1 VTNSVGPVAG
11 ATVTATS
18 GADDDVLSAM
28 MCSCDNA
35 CGEKLLACACGES
48 ARQLAELVMDR
59 RGEAPPIARTTS
71 AADGSFLLDGLDKGA
86 FALWAEMASAGI
98 GLVQNV
104 ESGNSDIEVRL
115 SDGMYIAG
123 ATQSED
129 HKPVAGAI
137 VTAIYA
143 EHSRFFD
150 ALTDADGKFR
160 IGPVPIGRY
169 AVVGVRKGLL
179 PDRAQVDP
187 ARASEV
193 KLSLYIPRR
202 IAGKVLSNGNP
213 VEAAQV
219 ELRGGHRRPR
229 AATDSSGSFSF
240 SDLRPDEYA
249 LRATQGTVVAVQ
261 EVRLQKGQDLLDVEL
276 NLGSAA
282 ELSGFVRARSLAP
295 ITGAR
300 VRLWKGNNASLAQ
313 AVTASDGSFHA
324 PPLEPG
330 QYSIAVSASGYRS
343 AETLYR
349 TVVPGAPSTVEVLL
363 DPAASCSGAVFSRE
377 GKPIADAVVTAM
389 KDAPGD
395 ESDDW
400 MAERG
405 SERFRKQRA
414 VSRDDGGF
422 AVDGLAPGAYRLRVE
437 HEQYQPVE
445 EPIVVPRDRM
455 RFVLEE
461 GAKLSGSVVE
471 EDGSGV
477 VGATVALERQR
488 GSQEPE
494 VVKSTFSD
502 AEGKFSLRGVPKGDF
517 TLVATIESNGMS
529 SRKTSL
535 NVSTASAGAE
545 PVVLRFPKGL
555 SISGTVSDADGN
567 PIAGAEI
574 FAARRTEKKA
584 SRREVDGQMGRA
596 TSTESGAF
604 RIEHLESGRYAI
616 SAIKAGFDNSSDN
629 ERTVA
634 AGDQGLRLSMR
645 RTPHIKGRVVKP
657 GGLPVTRFEIEGK
670 TISDPSGAFDLPLQN
685 LETVVHFAGSSDSKP
700 RLIHVHA
707 AGFAVATRAVRA
719 DALEDI
725 DLGEIALSQ
734 GRALTG
740 RVIDAS
746 TKTALPGVAITVRAV
761 DDANAVRTYQRA
773 PSALSDGQG
782 NFAVTDAPDGAI
794 VVGASREGY
803 VPWESSPPPAGQLTI
818 ALSSGGRII
827 GTIRAKSGE
836 PIGGLRIWAA
846 RQDGERF
853 GSGVARADGAFEI
866 TGLAAGRY
874 EVRVY
879 SSRPFTPVNADVLD
893 ATAARADFVERSGGA
908 TVTLAFEEDNAPQF
922 TSLAP
927 GEVAAPASAK
937 DWQKLPG
944 FHPSNGRPDSPR
956 FESIPPGRYTLFA
969 GTFDENAIRFDR
981 QLIDVSA
988 EGEQRVSLKLPPQ
1001 LPFSVPMK

>member
-1 VTNSVGPVAG
+1 
-11 ATVTATS
+11 
-18 GADDDVLSAM
+18 M

-86 FALWAEMASAGI
+86 FALWAEKPSAGI

-123 ATQSED
+123 TTQSEND
-129 HKPVAGAI
+129 KPVAGAI

-179 PDRAQVDP
+179 PDRAQLDP

-193 KLSLYIPRR
+193 QLSLYTPRR
-202 IAGKVLSNGNP
+202 IAGKVFSNGNP

-240 SDLRPDEYA
+240 SDLRPNEYA
-249 LRATQGTVVAVQ
+249 LRATQGTVVAIQ

-276 NLGSAA
+276 SLGSAA
-282 ELSGFVRARSLAP
+282 ELSGFVRTRSLAP

-300 VRLWKGNNASLAQ
+300 VRLWKGDNASLAQ
-313 AVTASDGSFHA
+313 ALTASDGSFHA

-343 AETLYR
+343 AETLHR
-349 TVVPGAPSTVEVLL
+349 TVVPGAPSTVEVML
-363 DPAASCSGAVFSRE
+363 DPAGSCTGSVFSRE
-377 GKPIADAVVTAM
+377 GKPVAGAVVTAM
-389 KDAPGD
+389 KDPPGD
-395 ESDDW
+395 KSDDW
-400 MAERG
+400 MAELG
-405 SERFRKQRA
+405 SERSRRLRA

-422 AVDGLAPGAYRLRVE
+422 AVDGLAPGTYRLRVE

-445 EPIVVPRDRM
+445 EPIVVPRDGM

-461 GAKLSGSVVE
+461 GVKLSGSAVE

-488 GSQEPE
+488 GSQPE

-517 TLVATIESNGMS
+517 TLVATIESNGMT

-555 SISGTVSDADGN
+555 SISGTVGDANGN

-574 FAARRTEKKA
+574 FAVRRMEKKA
-584 SRREVDGQMGRA
+584 SRREGGGQMGRA

-604 RIEHLESGRYAI
+604 HIEHLESGRYAI
-616 SAIKAGFDNSSDN
+616 TALKAGFDDSSDH
-629 ERTVA
+629 ERIVA
-634 AGDQGLRLSMR
+634 AGDQGFRLSMR
-645 RTPHIKGRVVKP
+645 RAPHVKGRVVKP
-657 GGLPVTRFEIEGK
+657 GGLPVIRFEIEGK
-670 TISDPSGAFDLPLQN
+670 RISDPAGAFDLPLSN
-685 LETVVHFAGSSDSKP
+685 LETAVVFPGSSVSPKP

-734 GRALTG
+734 GRVLTG
-740 RVIDAS
+740 LVIDAS

-761 DDANAVRTYQRA
+761 DDTNADQTYQGA

-803 VPWESSPPPAGQLTI
+803 VPWESSPAPAGQLTI

-836 PIGGLRIWAA
+836 PIGGLRIGAA
-846 RQDGERF
+846 QDGERF

-879 SSRPFTPVNADVLD
+879 SSRPFTPANADVLD
-893 ATAARADFVERSGGA
+893 AAAARADFVERSGGA
-908 TVTLAFEEDNAPQF
+908 TVTLSFEEDNAPQF

-937 DWQKLPG
+937 DWQKLTS
-944 FHPSNGRPDSPR
+944 FYPSNDGHGTPR

-969 GTFDENAIRFDR
+969 GKFDENVIRFDR
-981 QLIDVSA
+981 QLIDISS
-988 EGEQRVSLKLPPQ
+988 EGERRISLKLPPH